1 MKVVLTA
8 DVKNKGKKGD
18 IVNVND
24 GYAMNFLIPKGLA
37 VAASAAAVNETNQ
50 KKAAEVA
57 RKEKELAAAK
67 ANAEKLNM
75 ATVTL
80 YVKCGES
87 GKLFGS
93 VTAKEIAEELKKSG
107 YDVEKKNILLEEPL
121 RKLGRATVE
130 MKLYP
135 GVRTKI
141 NVVVAEEK

>member
-37 VAASAAAVNETNQ
+37 VAATAGAVNETNQ

-67 ANAEKLNM
+67 ASAEKLNM
-75 ATVTL
+75 ATVTV

-93 VTAKEIAEELKKSG
+93 VTSKEIAAALT
-107 YDVEKKNILLEEPL
+107 EKVGQTIDK
-121 RKLGRATVE
+121 RKISLDSPIKAHGTYQITV
-130 MKLYP
+130 KLYE
-135 GVRTKI
+135 GIEGKFTVS
-141 NVVVAEEK
+141 VEG

>member
-1 MKVVLTA
+1 MKVVLLQ

-24 GYAMNFLIPKGLA
+24 GYAMNFLISKGLA
-37 VAASAAAVNETNQ
+37 VAASASAVNETNQ
-50 KKAAEVA
+50 KKAAEIA
-57 RKEKELAAAK
+57 RKEKEFAAAQ
-67 ANAEKLNM
+67 ALAERLNM

-93 VTAKEIAEELKKSG
+93 VTSKEIAEELKKQG
-107 YDVEKKNILLEEPL
+107 FDVDKKNVLLEEPI
-121 RKLGRATVE
+121 RKLGRVTVE
-130 MKLYP
+130 LKLYP

-141 NVVVAEEK
+141 NVVVAEAK